1 MWKLQ
6 QQNEDEKK
14 NCVQSMFHAMKT
26 ECGTEILENAIIS
39 VLNTASPSDY
49 SKLKTMCAQYS
60 SPFST
65 HSWFMRSKSTE
76 EKSLEQIRSC
86 VEQLQELA
94 RQDVLQD
101 VDEVYYLDVPEKT
114 FGK

>member
-1 MWKLQ
+1 ML
-6 QQNEDEKK
+6 
-14 NCVQSMFHAMKT
+14 HAMKT

-39 VLNTASPSDY
+39 VLNTASPSAF
-49 SKLKTMCAQYS
+49 SKLKNMCAQYS

-65 HSWFMRSKSTE
+65 YSWFMRSKSTE
-76 EKSLEQIRSC
+76 EKNLEQLRTC
-86 VEQLQELA
+86 VEQLHELA
-94 RQDVLQD
+94 QQDVIKD